1 MNETK
6 TFNARSDSQFDH
18 DEVSLFRLLIVLAKH
33 KKLVIGLPFAAAVV
47 SCALSFALPDEYK
60 ATTKLLPPQQA
71 QSGAAAML
79 SQLGGAAAGLAGGLA
94 GLKSPNDLYIGM
106 LKSRTVADNL
116 IAKFNLK
123 SVYDTDSQEKARKK
137 LEDETTIS
145 AGKDG
150 LITIEVEN
158 KDKKLVAKIAN
169 SYVDQLFTL
178 TKVLAVTEASQ
189 RRVFF
194 ERQLELA
201 KNNLAEAEMSLKSAL
216 DTHGV
221 ISVDTESRAIL
232 ETVGRLRAQ
241 ISAKE
246 IELSSMRAFLTENNP
261 SFRKTEEEL
270 SSLRAELSKLE
281 NGRPQQSVN
290 GEGNQAGLKNIK
302 LLRDVKYNQM
312 LYELLAKQYEVAR
325 LDEAKEP
332 SIIQVLDPAVDPERK
347 SKPKRA
353 LLVLISTLFAVLA
366 GIGLAFLSEAKQR
379 ALLRSEGRE
388 QWNEL
393 KSHLRFK

>member
-145 AGKDG
+145 AGKD
-150 LITIEVEN
+150 IN
-158 KDKKLVAKIAN
+158 
-169 SYVDQLFTL
+169 
-178 TKVLAVTEASQ
+178 
-189 RRVFF
+189 
-194 ERQLELA
+194 
-201 KNNLAEAEMSLKSAL
+201 
-216 DTHGV
+216 
-221 ISVDTESRAIL
+221 ES
-232 ETVGRLRAQ
+232 TGC
-241 ISAKE
+241 
-246 IELSSMRAFLTENNP
+246 N
-261 SFRKTEEEL
+261 
-270 SSLRAELSKLE
+270 
-281 NGRPQQSVN
+281 
-290 GEGNQAGLKNIK
+290 
-302 LLRDVKYNQM
+302 
-312 LYELLAKQYEVAR
+312 
-325 LDEAKEP
+325 
-332 SIIQVLDPAVDPERK
+332 
-347 SKPKRA
+347 
-353 LLVLISTLFAVLA
+353 
-366 GIGLAFLSEAKQR
+366 
-379 ALLRSEGRE
+379 
-388 QWNEL
+388 
-393 KSHLRFK
+393 

>member
-1 MNETK
+1 MNNTK
-6 TFNARSDSQFDH
+6 TPDVRSDSEFDQ
-18 DEVSLFRLLIVLAKH
+18 DEVSVFNLLIVLAKH
-33 KKLVIGLPFAAAVV
+33 KKLVIGLPVAAMVL
-47 SCALSFALPDEYK
+47 SGALSFALPDQYK

-79 SQLGGAAAGLAGGLA
+79 SQLGGAAGLAGGLA

-106 LKSRTVADNL
+106 LKSRTVADGL

-123 SVYDTDSQEKARKK
+123 NVYDTSFQELARKK
-137 LEDETTIS
+137 LEDQTTIS
-145 AGKDG
+145 SGKDG

-158 KDKKLVAKIAN
+158 PDRKLVAKLTNA
-169 SYVDQLFTL
+169 YVDQLFGL

-194 ERQLELA
+194 ERQLEMA
-201 KNNLAEAEMSLKSAL
+201 KNNLAQAEISLKGAL

-241 ISAKE
+241 VSAKE
-246 IELSSMRAFLTENNP
+246 IELGSMRAFLTVNNP
-261 SFRKTEEEL
+261 SYRRTEEEL
-270 SSLRAELSKLE
+270 GSLRAELSKLE
-281 NGRPQQSVN
+281 NGRPQQGDATDSN
-290 GEGNQAGLKNIK
+290 KPGLNNIK

-312 LYELLAKQYEVAR
+312 LYELLAKQYEIAR

-332 SIIQVLDPAVDPERK
+332 SVIQVLDQAVEPERK
-347 SKPKRA
+347 SNPKRA
-353 LLVLISTLFAVLA
+353 LIVLIATLFAGVA
-366 GIGLAFLSEAKQR
+366 GVALAFLFEAKQR
-379 ALLRSEGRE
+379 AALRSGDGS
-388 QWNEL
+388 QWDEL
-393 KSHLRFK
+393 KGHLRSK